1 MPDTRRSRVG
11 GDADHSHQNRTQHR
25 PDQGALTALVL
36 AVHQAGAQHEHSPQD
51 EVAELT
57 HSGTGAEGQVQQ
69 VLHQLDHHAVYRAQG
84 KRPQQ
89 GGQVR
94 NVQLHKAGDQGDGK
108 LHELQH
114 RGHGAEHGGYR
125 QAMGSFACLRH
136 KKKRS
141 F

>member
-1 MPDTRRSRVG
+1 
-11 GDADHSHQNRTQHR
+11 
-25 PDQGALTALVL
+25 VL

-84 KRPQQ
+84 EGPQQ
-89 GGQVR
+89 GGQVGD
-94 NVQLHKAGDQGDGK
+94 VQLHKAGDQGNGK